1 MSIFL
6 KTINVTCLRQVLS
19 AIKLTSGSI
28 TNWLYDGIS
37 EGLNKLMQLPKA
49 LGYILEKWLVFE
61 EPQHFKEGKDCW
73 DHLGSLVWKR
83 AKATC
88 WSCIWIRFERK
99 LKFNYTRN
107 SYILEIKEKLAV
119 SFSCPFVSVHWKWW
133 SMVAVY
139 GNNIIIRN
147 KL

>member
-28 TNWLYDGIS
+28 TDWLYHGIS

-49 LGYILEKWLVFE
+49 LQCISEKWLVFE
-61 EPQHFKEGKDCW
+61 EPQHFREGKDSRN
-73 DHLGSLVWKR
+73 HLGSLVQKR
-83 AKATC
+83 AKATY
-88 WSCIWIRFERK
+88 WSCIWIRFECK
-99 LKFNYTRN
+99 LKSNYARN
-107 SYILEIKEKLAV
+107 WYILEIKEKLAV
-119 SFSCPFVSVHWKWW
+119 SFPCPFVSLHWKWA
-133 SMVAVY
+133 SVVVGY
-139 GNNIIIRN
+139 GNNTITRI